1 MRLEDQEQ
9 RDRPSLVVQ
18 WIRISLPCREKP
30 FQREALALQQRVA
43 LPAATRESPPRAAK
57 TQHSQT
63 EINNF

>member
-1 MRLEDQEQ
+1 MRIEDQGQ
-9 RDRPSLVVQ
+9 RERPSLVVQ

-30 FQREALALQQRVA
+30 LQREALALQQRVA
-43 LPAATRESPPRAAK
+43 LPAATRESPPRATK